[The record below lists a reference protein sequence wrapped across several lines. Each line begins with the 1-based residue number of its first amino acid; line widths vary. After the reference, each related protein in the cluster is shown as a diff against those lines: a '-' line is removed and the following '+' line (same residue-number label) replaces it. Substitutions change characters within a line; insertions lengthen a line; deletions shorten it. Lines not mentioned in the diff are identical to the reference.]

1 MQNSNCNTQRP
12 ICKIFTLFG
21 FLFGLLLY
29 IIVNQ
34 AKEKEQKPTQ
44 KKKDLIPK
52 PVQLPKNVEK
62 DEPQKETVEL
72 DLKELKLSGRQ
83 KIVVEEIMHKG
94 KIYPSELQELLPN
107 VSSRTIRRDMNG
119 LEKLGL
125 VEQKGATKSTYYK
138 YIGS

>member
-1 MQNSNCNTQRP
+1 MQNSNRNTRRP
-12 ICKIFTLFG
+12 IWKIFTLFG

-29 IIVNQ
+29 ILINQ
-34 AKEKEQKPTQ
+34 AKEQGEKPTQ
-44 KKKDLIPK
+44 KEKKLIPK
-52 PVQLPKNVEK
+52 PKKLPKKVKSEENNTK
-62 DEPQKETVEL
+62 DVRL
-72 DLKELKLSGRQ
+72 DLETIKLSNRQ
-83 KIVVEEIMHKG
+83 KKIVKKLIEKG
-94 KIYPSELQELLPN
+94 KAYPSELQDLLSD